1 MEVLENESLATLDP
15 QQKAELIPLQYI
27 ETISD
32 PIKTEQQPG
41 LIFSRENLLVIKR
54 YVKAVDS
61 FPGAS
66 EPISEWIDFVKLG
79 VDGEGVSSFI
89 SDLNQH
95 AEGWEPLERETQAL
109 SVKLENFAQTFATE
123 GALLVSEI
131 RSMHGNSL
139 SDIEDAV
146 LEQLE
151 TVPLDQNERTLKA
164 ESIHGAIEDIKELID
179 RISKDID
186 QVQTRADRFYKD
198 VEDTLLPK
206 LAGLDS
212 TLDIAGAGERAA
224 ALADSLRVLD
234 EEIEYHSSV
243 ISGFTGF
250 TLFGLT
256 FSPLGVG
263 LTYSLFGDLAK
274 RAKQNK
280 QNLQERREEL
290 VMEMQ
295 SFTPQLAN
303 LATLSGLLNDI
314 KGRLKEVNTAA
325 WNLRYVIRTLS
336 DHTKVSSEELDLL
349 DTHVSVERFARRID
363 RVVRPWHKIGNIS
376 HELALIF
383 NDVMKSFNQEN

>member
-15 QQKAELIPLQYI
+15 QLKAELIPLQYI

-32 PIKTEQQPG
+32 PIKTDQQPG

-79 VDGEGVSSFI
+79 LDGEGVSSFI
-89 SDLNQH
+89 SDLTQH
-95 AEGWEPLERETQAL
+95 AEGWGPLERETQAL

-151 TVPLDQNERTLKA
+151 TVPLDENERTLKA
-164 ESIHGAIEDIKELID
+164 ESILGAIEDIKELID
-179 RISKDID
+179 RMSRDID

-198 VEDTLLPK
+198 VEDILLPK

-280 QNLQERREEL
+280 QNLQQRREEL

-303 LATLSGLLNDI
+303 L
-314 KGRLKEVNTAA
+314 
-325 WNLRYVIRTLS
+325 
-336 DHTKVSSEELDLL
+336 
-349 DTHVSVERFARRID
+349 FAR
-363 RVVRPWHKIGNIS
+363 WK
-376 HELALIF
+376 ALL
-383 NDVMKSFNQEN
+383 SR

>member
-15 QQKAELIPLQYI
+15 QLKAELIPLQYI

-32 PIKTEQQPG
+32 PIKTDQQPG

-79 VDGEGVSSFI
+79 LDGEGVSSFI

-151 TVPLDQNERTLKA
+151 TVPLDENERTLKA
-164 ESIHGAIEDIKELID
+164 ESILGAIEDIKELID
-179 RISKDID
+179 RMSKDID

-198 VEDTLLPK
+198 VEDILLPK

-212 TLDIAGAGERAA
+212 TLDIAGAG
-224 ALADSLRVLD
+224 
-234 EEIEYHSSV
+234 
-243 ISGFTGF
+243 
-250 TLFGLT
+250 
-256 FSPLGVG
+256 
-263 LTYSLFGDLAK
+263 
-274 RAKQNK
+274 
-280 QNLQERREEL
+280 
-290 VMEMQ
+290 
-295 SFTPQLAN
+295 
-303 LATLSGLLNDI
+303 
-314 KGRLKEVNTAA
+314 
-325 WNLRYVIRTLS
+325 
-336 DHTKVSSEELDLL
+336 
-349 DTHVSVERFARRID
+349 
-363 RVVRPWHKIGNIS
+363 
-376 HELALIF
+376 
-383 NDVMKSFNQEN
+383 